1 MRLKLVIADD
11 HKLMLEGIRMALAD
25 STDIEIVGATTSGSQ
40 VLPLVRQTS
49 PDVVLLDLRMP
60 GMDGLRCLE
69 ALRERHPN
77 VKAVVLSGSEEP
89 DVIEAAFRRGAVGF
103 IVKRIDPADLAAVIR
118 QVVDGN
124 VYYPLETRATVTEDC
139 RSRAH
144 PARDATS

>member
-1 MRLKLVIADD
+1 MRLKLLIADD
-11 HKLMLEGIRMALAD
+11 HELMLEGIRAALAEAP
-25 STDIEIVGATTSGSQ
+25 DIEVVGSTTSGSE

-60 GMDGLRCLE
+60 GMDGFRCLE

-103 IVKRIDPADLAAVIR
+103 IVKLIDPAELASVIR
-118 QVVDGN
+118 QVMDGT
-124 VYYPLETRATVTEDC
+124 VYHPLEVRGRLSEV
-139 RSRAH
+139 
-144 PARDATS
+144 